1 MKVQVQCMDELP
13 CYDSSANRSFEDEHD
28 VAADGEEVNYLTSDH
43 DIMAEVTDP
52 TRCCLSDDQSDRADE
67 NRTGSG
73 FEKEKRLSSD
83 ISDILAS
90 TSYMDDHVDAGL
102 FQMPTENGCSLDE
115 ERTLEAGAPSQQLT
129 TDEKDEFVL
138 NEWPTWEAYAFTK
151 QHTNSY
157 DLHDSP
163 VARRSASLS
172 SAHGSV
178 IYVED
183 FSAGGRTKLPTGNKT
198 TRARKVIPSTADIEV
213 IDIMTPSPDCRV
225 SLFGKN
231 RKAPSV
237 YPSVIDLTRS
247 PNFIQL

>member
-13 CYDSSANRSFEDEHD
+13 CYESSANGTFEDEHD
-28 VAADGEEVNYLTSDH
+28 VAADGEEANYRTSSH
-43 DIMAEVTDP
+43 DIMSEVTDP
-52 TRCCLSDDQSDRADE
+52 TCYNLSDDQSDRADE

-83 ISDILAS
+83 TSDILAS
-90 TSYMDDHVDAGL
+90 TSYMDDQVDK
-102 FQMPTENGCSLDE
+102 EW
-115 ERTLEAGAPSQQLT
+115 TLEAGAPSQQLPA
-129 TDEKDEFVL
+129 DEKDEFVL
-138 NEWPTWEAYAFTK
+138 NERPTWEAYAFTK

-178 IYVED
+178 IYVQD
-183 FSAGGRTKLPTGNKT
+183 FSAGRRTKLPTGNKT

-225 SLFGKN
+225 SLIGKN